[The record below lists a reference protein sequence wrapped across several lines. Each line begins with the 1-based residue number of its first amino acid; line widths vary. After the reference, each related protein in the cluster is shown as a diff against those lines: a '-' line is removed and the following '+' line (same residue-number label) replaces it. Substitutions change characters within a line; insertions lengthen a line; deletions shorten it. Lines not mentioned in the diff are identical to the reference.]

1 MLEVSCSE
9 LIAIK
14 VKERDFT
21 CVIYIYTC
29 VIYIQ
34 FTHDIYTPVIYTLHL
49 CDIETCVIYRVP
61 TVLSIN
67 DSALCMWIKVS
78 TFFVTFMELLYSI
91 IYFQTCFNFC
101 FYIIFL
107 YTWTNIYHFIIYICC
122 IINIILCI
130 CLLLFVVEWELFYN
144 TQCTR
149 GNKRLYCQTAIKY

>member
-1 MLEVSCSE
+1 MC
-9 LIAIK
+9 
-14 VKERDFT
+14 D
-21 CVIYIYTC
+21 IYIYTC

-78 TFFVTFMELLYSI
+78 TFFVTFMKLLYSI

-107 YTWTNIYHFIIYICC
+107 YTWTNIYHFIIYIYC
-122 IINIILCI
+122 IINIILCMFTPV
-130 CLLLFVVEWELFYN
+130 CCWVGAFLQYSMYKRKQEVVLSN
-144 TQCTR
+144 S
-149 GNKRLYCQTAIKY
+149 NKVLIIL